1 MANYVLRRLLQTMP
15 LLWGVGTAVFAMLH
29 LLPGDP
35 VAAMLQQSGGSV
47 ETMVRLRHQLGLDL
61 PVWQQYLIFLGG
73 AVQGDFGSSIVQN
86 RPVIRV
92 IAEQLPST
100 IELTVSAMA
109 IAILLGGSLGC
120 LAAVRRDSWVDRLCM
135 LVASV
140 GVAMPAFWMA
150 LLAISTFSFSLG
162 WFPVTGQGGM
172 ERLVLPAAVLGLGS
186 AAAITRLVRSS
197 LLDVLRQD
205 YVRTARAKGL
215 SGSVVTFR
223 HALRNAL
230 IPTVTVIGL
239 QFGTLLGGTVVI
251 ETIFARPGLGR
262 LAVESILAKD
272 FPVVQ
277 GTVLLGA
284 VIYLA
289 INLVVDLSYAV
300 LDPRIRHD

>member
-1 MANYVLRRLLQTMP
+1 
-15 LLWGVGTAVFAMLH
+15 MLH

-35 VAAMLQQSGGSV
+35 VAVMLQQSGGSA
-47 ETMVRLRHQLGLDL
+47 ETMARLRHQLGLDL
-61 PVWQQYLIFLGG
+61 PVWQQYLIFLGN
-73 AVQGDFGSSIVQN
+73 AVQGDFGSSIFQN
-86 RPVIRV
+86 RPVIGI

-120 LAAVRRDSWVDRLCM
+120 FAAVRRDSWVDHLCM

-140 GVAMPAFWMA
+140 GVAMPTFWMA
-150 LLAISTFSFSLG
+150 LLAIFTFSFSLG
-162 WFPVTGQGGM
+162 WFPVTGRGGL

-186 AAAITRLVRSS
+186 AAAIARLVRSS
-197 LLDVLRQD
+197 LLEVLRQD

-215 SGSVVTFR
+215 SSAAVTFR

-230 IPTVTVIGL
+230 IPAVTVVGL
-239 QFGTLLGGTVVI
+239 QIGTLLGGTVVI

-262 LAVESILAKD
+262 LAVDSILAKD

-277 GTVLLGA
+277 GTVLLSA

-289 INLVVDLSYAV
+289 INLAIDLAYAV
-300 LDPRIRHD
+300 LDPRIRY

>member
-1 MANYVLRRLLQTMP
+1 MAIYVLRRLLLTIP
-15 LLWGVGTAVFAMLH
+15 ILWGVGTATFVMHH

-35 VAAMLQQSGGSV
+35 ITVMLQQPGGSA
-47 ETMVRLRHQLGLDL
+47 ETMARLRHQLGLDL
-61 PVWQQYLIFLGG
+61 PVWQQYLIFLGS
-73 AVQGDFGSSIVQN
+73 AVQGDFGSSIFQN
-86 RPVIRV
+86 RPVIRI

-100 IELTVSAMA
+100 VELTVSASA

-120 LAAVRRDSWVDRLCM
+120 FAAVRRDSWVDHLCM
-135 LVASV
+135 LIGSV

-150 LLAISTFSFSLG
+150 LLAMYTFSFSLG
-162 WFPVTGQGGM
+162 WFPVTGQGGLAG
-172 ERLVLPAAVLGLGS
+172 LVLPAAVLGLGS
-186 AAAITRLVRSS
+186 AAAIARLVRSS
-197 LLDVLRQD
+197 LLEALHQD

-215 SGSVVTFR
+215 GDTVVTFR

-239 QFGTLLGGTVVI
+239 QVGTLLGGTVVI

-277 GTVLLGA
+277 GTVLLSA

>member
-1 MANYVLRRLLQTMP
+1 MAKYVLRRLLQTIP
-15 LLWGVGTAVFAMLH
+15 ILWGVGTAAFAMLH

-35 VAAMLQQSGGSV
+35 VAVMLQQSGGSA
-47 ETMVRLRHQLGLDL
+47 ETMARLRHQLGLDL
-61 PVWQQYLIFLGG
+61 PVWQQYLIFLGN
-73 AVQGDFGSSIVQN
+73 AVQGDFGSSIFQN
-86 RPVIRV
+86 RPVIHIIV
-92 IAEQLPST
+92 EQLPST
-100 IELTVSAMA
+100 IELTVFAMA

-120 LAAVRRDSWVDRLCM
+120 CAAVRRDSWVDRLCM

-150 LLAISTFSFSLG
+150 LLAMFTFSFSLG
-162 WFPVTGQGGM
+162 WFPVTGQGGL

-186 AAAITRLVRSS
+186 AAAIARLVRSS
-197 LLDVLRQD
+197 LLEILHQD

-239 QFGTLLGGTVVI
+239 QIGTLLGGTVVI
-251 ETIFARPGLGR
+251 ETIFARQGLGR

-277 GTVLLGA
+277 GTVLLSA